1 MFITSGYQRNSKKY
15 TVGEGSWF
23 FFLKKLQTPL
33 KKNSAFP
40 VVGNITNKG
49 VQQENDL
56 KSSKHLYKECC
67 VEHSKKIFNGHSSIL
82 FMDLYIEPQ

>member
-1 MFITSGYQRNSKKY
+1 MVKVPG
-15 TVGEGSWF
+15 F
-23 FFLKKLQTPL
+23 FSLKNCRRPW

-56 KSSKHLYKECC
+56 KSSKRLYKECC